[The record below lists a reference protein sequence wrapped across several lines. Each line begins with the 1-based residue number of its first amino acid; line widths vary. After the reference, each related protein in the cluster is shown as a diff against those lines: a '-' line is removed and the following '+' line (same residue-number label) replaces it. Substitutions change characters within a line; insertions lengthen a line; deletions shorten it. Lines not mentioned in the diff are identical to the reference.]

1 MSDDRSALHRFAL
14 RRAAAAD
21 HLDALAR
28 SAEAVQADPVLV
40 DHLRQAGERARQG
53 RFVVLL
59 IGNFSSGKSTLL
71 NALLGQPV
79 LPVKV
84 NPCTAILT
92 ELVHGET
99 PAVQVHFADDRPV
112 EALTPDAFLERYQ
125 LRTASAEEAGSEV
138 EDRFGAIDRAV
149 VRWPLPLLR
158 DGVVLL
164 DTPGL
169 DDDDQR
175 TQRTLRSLPEA
186 DAVIFV
192 LNATRFLTEL
202 ERRTLRRELLP
213 LGLTNLFFPM
223 TMVDLLDALSA
234 DPARDL
240 ADIQTQ
246 AAEALGPLCIIDGED
261 RLSERFFP
269 MNARGGLLARYDQ
282 KAGERREPVDAEAL
296 HASGLPAFESSL
308 ERFLVQERGRA
319 QLLHLVRQAERIRE
333 GLRRQ
338 AAVDR
343 ATASASVE
351 ELRERQ
357 SALEPRFA
365 ELNQIADRVADTV
378 DAFVARQKV
387 RIWQGLRDA
396 LSRAEEDLETAI
408 QGFDLGTAAGLD
420 LITLKG
426 RERIEAA
433 LQEQLEA
440 WLDERIAS
448 WQASLRPQLEH
459 ALDGLRVELAGEA
472 ADFDALARTI
482 VTDFAGG
489 SLHIPMQEALGEEPD
504 PVERWFGVALGALM
518 LSPGS
523 MAAGWSEGYQGALK
537 GAAAG
542 LAIRLGLFAMGV
554 LLGPVGWAAL
564 IVYAIGDAA
573 VMVITGG
580 GQMRRLRKQVAVE
593 LRGRLVAQ
601 ADAVREDLEARVAE
615 GLLPIRD
622 ALVGAA
628 RGEAEELR
636 AVLEQTIVAREQA
649 VVAAQDRAVAWERAL
664 ADADARV
671 EALTRLVVD
680 EDPSEE
686 AGS

>member
-1 MSDDRSALHRFAL
+1 MSPADDSALHRFAL
-14 RRAAAAD
+14 RRREAAD
-21 HLDALAR
+21 RLDRLAR
-28 SAEAVQADPVLV
+28 VADDVQAEPALV
-40 DHLRQAGERARQG
+40 QHLRQAAARARAG

-92 ELVHGET
+92 ELVHGQE
-99 PAVQVHFADDRPV
+99 PSVQVVFRDERPA
-112 EALTPDAFLERYQ
+112 ETLSPQAFLDRYQ
-125 LRTASAEEAGSEV
+125 LRTASAQEAGAEV
-138 EDRFGAIDRAV
+138 TDRFGAIDRAI

-169 DDDDQR
+169 DDDDAR

-213 LGLTNLFFPM
+213 LGLENLFFPV
-223 TMVDLLDALSA
+223 TMVDLLDALSQ
-234 DPARDL
+234 DPEQDVAAIRTAARE
-240 ADIQTQ
+240 T
-246 AAEALGPLCIIDGED
+246 LGPLCVIEGQD
-261 RLSERFFP
+261 RLDERFFLL
-269 MNARGGLLARYDQ
+269 NARGALLARYDRQ
-282 KAGERREPVDAEAL
+282 AGERRAEPDAQAL
-296 HASGLPAFESSL
+296 AQSGLADFEASL
-308 ERFLVQERGRA
+308 ERFLVQERGQA
-319 QLLHLVRQAERIRE
+319 QLMHLLRQAERIRD
-333 GLRRQ
+333 GLARQ
-338 AAVDR
+338 AAVDK
-343 ATASASVE
+343 ATASASVQ
-351 ELRERQ
+351 ELRQRQ
-357 SALEPRFA
+357 EALEPRFD

-378 DAFVARQKV
+378 DAFVDRQKV
-387 RIWQGLRDA
+387 RVWQGLRDA
-396 LSRAEEDLETAI
+396 LSRAEDDLEEAI
-408 QGFDLGTAAGLD
+408 KGFDLGNAAGLD
-420 LITLKG
+420 LLTPRG
-426 RERIEAA
+426 RERIERA

-440 WLDERIAS
+440 WLDERIAR
-448 WQASLRPQLEH
+448 WQQSLRPQLEG
-459 ALDGLRVELAGEA
+459 ALDGLRTELAGEA
-472 ADFDALARTI
+472 RDFDDLARSI

-489 SLHIPMQEALGEEPD
+489 AVHVPLTEALGDEPD
-504 PVERWFGVALGALM
+504 PVERWFGVALGALL
-518 LSPGS
+518 LSPGT
-523 MAAGWSEGYQGALK
+523 MAAGWTQGYEGALK

-564 IVYAIGDAA
+564 LVYAIGDAA
-573 VMVITGG
+573 VLVLTGG
-580 GQMRRLRKQVAVE
+580 GQLRRLRKQVALE

-601 ADAVREDLEARVAE
+601 ADQVRDQLEERVAE

-649 VVAAQDRAVAWERAL
+649 ALEARDREQAWTSAL
-664 ADADARV
+664 EHTEQELHGLRELVYGDDA
-671 EALTRLVVD
+671 
-680 EDPSEE
+680 
-686 AGS
+686 

>member
-1 MSDDRSALHRFAL
+1 MSPADDTSALHRFAL
-14 RRAAAAD
+14 RRQDAAD
-21 HLDALAR
+21 RLDTLADV
-28 SAEAVQADPVLV
+28 AAGVQAEPALV
-40 DHLRQAGERARQG
+40 GHLRQAAARARAG

-92 ELVHGET
+92 ELVHGEE
-99 PAVQVHFADDRPV
+99 PSVEVLFRDDRPA
-112 EALTPDAFLERYQ
+112 ETLTPEAFLERYQ
-125 LRTASAEEAGSEV
+125 LRTSSEEEAGAEV
-138 EDRFGAIDRAV
+138 SDRFGAIDRAV

-169 DDDDQR
+169 DDDDAR

-213 LGLTNLFFPM
+213 LGLENLFFPV
-223 TMVDLLDALSA
+223 TMVDLLDALSG

-240 ADIQTQ
+240 ADIR
-246 AAEALGPLCIIDGED
+246 AGAREALGPLCVVDGED
-261 RLSERFFP
+261 RLEQRFFL
-269 MNARGGLLARYDQ
+269 MNARGGLLARYDRES
-282 KAGERREPVDAEAL
+282 GSRRAEPDADAL
-296 HASGLPAFESSL
+296 QQSGLSAFEHSL
-308 ERFLVQERGRA
+308 ERFLVEERGRA
-319 QLLHLVRQAERIRE
+319 QLLHLLRQAERIRD
-333 GLRRQ
+333 GLVRQ
-338 AAVDR
+338 AAVDK

-351 ELRERQ
+351 ELRARQ
-357 SALEPRFA
+357 EGLEPRFD

-378 DAFVARQKV
+378 DAFVDRQKV
-387 RIWQGLRDA
+387 RVWQGLRDA
-396 LSRAEEDLETAI
+396 LSRAEDDLEGAI
-408 QGFDLGTAAGLD
+408 KSFDLGNAAGLD
-420 LITLKG
+420 LLTPRG
-426 RERIEAA
+426 RERIERA

-440 WLDERIAS
+440 WLDERIAQ
-448 WQASLRPQLEH
+448 WQQSLRPQLEK

-472 ADFDALARTI
+472 QDFDDLARQI

-489 SLHIPMQEALGEEPD
+489 AVHVPLTDALGDEPD
-504 PVERWFGVALGALM
+504 PVERWFSVALGALL
-518 LSPGS
+518 LSPGT
-523 MAAGWSEGYQGALK
+523 MAAGWTQGYEGALK

-564 IVYAIGDAA
+564 VVYAIGDAA
-573 VMVITGG
+573 VLVITGG
-580 GQMRRLRKQVAVE
+580 GQLRRLRKQVALE

-601 ADAVREDLEARVAE
+601 ADAVRDQLEEQVAE

-636 AVLEQTIVAREQA
+636 AVLDQTIVAREK
-649 VVAAQDRAVAWERAL
+649 AALEARDRESAWGDAL
-664 ADADARV
+664 ARTEEELA
-671 EALTRLVVD
+671 ALRELC
-680 EDPSEE
+680 ER
-686 AGS
+686 